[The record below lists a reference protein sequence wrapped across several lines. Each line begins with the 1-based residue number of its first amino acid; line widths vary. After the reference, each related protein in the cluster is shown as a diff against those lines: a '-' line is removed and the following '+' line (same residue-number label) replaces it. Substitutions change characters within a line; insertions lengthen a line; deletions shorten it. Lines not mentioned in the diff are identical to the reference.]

1 MLIIRIWQINQTPPS
16 LPAFFF
22 PFWPGTGSKLSWP
35 FLINMASDASW
46 ALNRSTTSCKATSV
60 IRSQLR
66 TSTSVCQR
74 RRGKVSIIRDKGS
87 HKSSQD
93 NLTMSQKHTHTG
105 HLSSKLFHSGIIGK
119 INRVVLVEL
128 FWGRVWKSYL
138 PFVLSLRHLWNPG
151 L

>member
-1 MLIIRIWQINQTPPS
+1 
-16 LPAFFF
+16 
-22 PFWPGTGSKLSWP
+22 
-35 FLINMASDASW
+35 MASDASW

-60 IRSQLR
+60 IRSQLK

-93 NLTMSQKHTHTG
+93 KLTMSQKHTQTG
-105 HLSSKLFHSGIIGK
+105 HLSSKLFHSGGIGK

-138 PFVLSLRHLWNPG
+138 PFVLFPEAPLESWALRKRVWKPSYCLFLW
-151 L
+151 LWS